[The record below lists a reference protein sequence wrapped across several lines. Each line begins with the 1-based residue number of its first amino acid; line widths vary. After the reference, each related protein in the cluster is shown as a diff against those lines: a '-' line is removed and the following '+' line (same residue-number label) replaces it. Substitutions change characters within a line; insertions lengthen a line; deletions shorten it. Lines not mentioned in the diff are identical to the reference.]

1 VSGAADDLLKEGNR
15 IPCHLL
21 VGDRTF
27 DVGRAP
33 VSAPVGP
40 EDVEMLGELGHVL
53 LERPR
58 VCKSR
63 VQEYEGEAL
72 AVLLVVGVDV
82 AELYVVGHPSCSFS
96 FLVSLTL

>member
-1 VSGAADDLLKEGNR
+1 
-15 IPCHLL
+15 
-21 VGDRTF
+21 
-27 DVGRAP
+27 

-40 EDVEMLGELGHVL
+40 EDVEVLCELGHVL

-82 AELYVVGHPSCSFS
+82 AKLYVVGHPSCSFS
-96 FLVSLTL
+96 FLDLRAGLAQ